1 MIFKP
6 ITKTQIGIMSAAA
19 GICVAN
25 IYYNQPILKDIA
37 HNFNVNESSAG
48 IISVLAQAGYGLGL
62 FFITPLGDRVNRKKL
77 ILLLQLLLA
86 GALVGTTFVQDF
98 FWMGVFSLLTGLLSV
113 AAQVILPMAASL
125 DKENRGRTVGIIF
138 TGILVGILA
147 ARVFSGF
154 IAGYLS
160 WRYVYG
166 ISAGLVLLAAFAI
179 NVSLPNVAPGYS
191 GSYTNLLRSSL
202 LQMKRFPLLRKT
214 ALLGGLAF
222 GIFCSFWTTLT
233 FHMSGEPFN
242 YGPDVI
248 GLFGLLAIAGALLAP
263 LFGRIA
269 DKGNP
274 ARSQVLSV
282 AMVVAGIVLVMIF
295 PLSITAFV
303 ITVLLIDVG
312 VQATQVTNVATI
324 YTLDET
330 AHSRIN
336 TAYMTTYFVGGAL
349 GTFAGIQCWD
359 AGGWQTVTWQLL
371 LFGLIAMAIAFW
383 GFRSK

>member
-37 HNFNVNESSAG
+37 HNFNVDESSAG

-98 FWMGVFSLLTGLLSV
+98 FWMGIFSLLTGLLSV

-214 ALLGGLAF
+214 AMLGGLAF